1 MMKKKSISRRIIKFI
16 TTILIVIISILLLI
30 NIPII
35 NLKHEASSEDYSN
48 WMSETL
54 DNDSKV
60 IEISM
65 LGAHDTFSNN
75 INLFSELDPY
85 ESNGIMQGFT
95 GILVKGFI
103 VKQSVT
109 QVSSVDVLL
118 SAGVRYLDIR
128 LSYYEDNWITKHN
141 YLSENFS
148 TASDLVVQ
156 FLESN
161 PGELLI
167 LDFQHLDGIDYANED
182 DYDIF
187 VNMLDTMGLLDYA
200 YAVNDLSTVTYG
212 DITNNGTE
220 AKVLIITKFEA
231 SQGSILNYDD
241 SINSNWANSDDFE
254 YILDFIE
261 LDSNAVEEQVINDR
275 FRVMQAV
282 STMQMSGGGILKAL
296 TSWSLINRAKKFNN
310 YLLNYDG
317 FTEIITNLPII
328 MVDYADTNVDNFNE
342 NIMEL
347 IIDFNQN

>member
-1 MMKKKSISRRIIKFI
+1 MKKKSISRRILKFI
-16 TTILIVIISILLLI
+16 TIILIVIISLLLLI
-30 NIPII
+30 NIPIT
-35 NLKHEASSEDYSN
+35 NLRHESSNEDYSN

-54 DNDSKV
+54 DNESRVVD
-60 IEISM
+60 ISM

-95 GILVKGFI
+95 GVLVKGFI

-109 QVSSVDVLL
+109 QISSVDVLL
-118 SAGVRYLDIR
+118 ESGVRYLDVR

-148 TASDLVVQ
+148 AASELVVQ

-167 LDFQHLDGIDYANED
+167 LDFQHLDGIDYSNED
-182 DYDIF
+182 DYDLFI
-187 VNMLDTMGLLDYA
+187 NMLDTFGLLDYA
-200 YAVNDLSTVTYG
+200 YVVNDLSTVTYG

-220 AKVLIITKFEA
+220 AKVLIVSKFEA
-231 SQGSILNYDD
+231 AQGNILNYDV
-241 SINSNWANSDDFE
+241 SIRSNWADSDDFE
-254 YILDFIE
+254 YILDFIKA
-261 LDSNAVEEQVINDR
+261 DSDVVEEHGINDK

-296 TSWSLINRAKKFNN
+296 TSWSLINRAKNFND
-310 YLLNYDG
+310 YLLN
-317 FTEIITNLPII
+317 FESFAETMTNLPII
-328 MVDYADTNVDNFNE
+328 MVDYSDTNFNDFNE

-347 IIDFNQN
+347 IINFNQN